1 MRVVGR
7 VCEFEPRI
15 TCFTDRSDDTTCE
28 LPDPSAPRQKWRV
41 AHAAVEAVSHHGM
54 PPLQPGAAA
63 DASLPLLRTAASR
76 HELHPPRPRARSHVP
91 TQRPRGDRDSQ
102 SPRLTHIGTIVAQ
115 PSNRSTLESS
125 NAVIC
130 SQVWLQAMTRSGC
143 SGLS

>member
-7 VCEFEPRI
+7 VCEVEPRI
-15 TCFTDRSDDTTCE
+15 TCFTGGSDDTTCE

-76 HELHPPRPRARSHVP
+76 HELQALGPRARSHVP
-91 TQRPRGDRDSQ
+91 TQRPRGGTGTA
-102 SPRLTHIGTIVAQ
+102 SP
-115 PSNRSTLESS
+115 PD
-125 NAVIC
+125 
-130 SQVWLQAMTRSGC
+130 
-143 SGLS
+143 